1 MNDVRSWATWCMIRC
16 VALLA
21 ISLPYFAIHRCIA
34 HSPKQMD
41 IPSTIVYAS
50 NNCGCAFVQS
60 PHQCKGGD
68 QICVIIL
75 CPKTKSVIIFGKIN
89 SMCCQE

>member
-1 MNDVRSWATWCMIRC
+1 MNDVRSWATWGMIRC

-50 NNCGCAFVQS
+50 NNCGCAK
-60 PHQCKGGD
+60 P
-68 QICVIIL
+68 
-75 CPKTKSVIIFGKIN
+75 PSV
-89 SMCCQE
+89 